1 MKRNNL
7 RVCFKRNSILV
18 NVLTLVVCLLFAA
31 NSIVNIV
38 WSKTIYQLPDF
49 YNSFL
54 INDYIN
60 ILFGVPILVISL
72 VLVRCNIGLGLI
84 GWAGSLLF
92 VVYNEIAYLFSVR
105 NAYSLT
111 MNAIIVLTGLVTIAL
126 MLTSFDYPKLL
137 NGEFPVKHSGRY
149 GAVLVF
155 MGLIFVARA
164 ITNIV
169 STVSGHGVLT
179 IPEIGVNIADVIICT
194 LWILSGIFLIRKTK
208 LGFIASFIS
217 YLQGSMLFL
226 ALMIFMLFQPVF
238 LGTKFVLPDFV
249 VIAVMSLTFLVPLL
263 FLICRFAGNR
273 KVMI

>member
-1 MKRNNL
+1 MRSNNMM
-7 RVCFKRNSILV
+7 VYFKRNSILV
-18 NVLTLVVCLLFAA
+18 NMLTLVVCLLFAA
-31 NSIVNIV
+31 NSIINIV
-38 WSKTIYQLPDF
+38 WSKTIYQLPEL

-54 INDYIN
+54 TNDYIN

-72 VLVRCNIGLGLI
+72 LLVRCNIRLGLI

-111 MNAIIVLTGLVTIAL
+111 INAIIVLMGLVTVAL

-137 NGEFPVKHSGRY
+137 NGEFPVKRSGVY

-155 MGLIFVARA
+155 MGLVFVARA

-217 YLQGSMLFL
+217 YFQGSMLFL
-226 ALMIFMLFQPVF
+226 GLMIFMVFQPVL
-238 LGTKFVLPDFV
+238 LGTKFVLLDFV

-263 FLICRFAGNR
+263 LLICRFSGSCKKNY
-273 KVMI
+273 